1 MSGLAGCDRE
11 FGFYSKLN
19 ILYIKVSSTRGG
31 INGLFTFNRIVYK
44 KVSFK
49 INKNI
54 QRITFS
60 LTVRQTI
67 IFVLTKKKMLSIVTV
82 RCHLL

>member
-1 MSGLAGCDRE
+1 MD
-11 FGFYSKLN
+11 YSHLIESFRK
-19 ILYIKVSSTRGG
+19 
-31 INGLFTFNRIVYK
+31 
-44 KVSFK
+44 SFK

-60 LTVRQTI
+60 MTIRQTI

-82 RCHLL
+82 RYHLL